1 MHAGVCHESSAQANA
16 ATGGGH
22 WLKRSSRAI
31 GVGETDPNAGI
42 LGLALL
48 GGCSVTAALETEP
61 GVDIHPLRRV
71 RHANTSRRSWGSR
84 SRNGLLYSGVHY
96 CVYRYY
102 GGKQPSHINASGRAL
117 LDIATLGF
125 LELVYLAD
133 AETGKRDREEGKIF
147 PLMAVSYDSQNI
159 VIGAFP
165 EFTQFTVLPPDGRA
179 PAHDT
184 PTPSPAVR

>member
-1 MHAGVCHESSAQANA
+1 MPVFAMKEVLGRMPQLAAAAGSSESPGPSASARLIRTLA
-16 ATGGGH
+16 FC
-22 WLKRSSRAI
+22 
-31 GVGETDPNAGI
+31 
-42 LGLALL
+42 GLALL

-61 GVDIHPLRRV
+61 GVDISSIAPGATREHVEAIVGKPVKEWTAL
-71 RHANTSRRSWGSR
+71 
-84 SRNGLLYSGVHY
+84 SGVHY

-133 AETGKRDREEGKIF
+133 TESAKRDREEGKTF

-179 PAHDT
+179 PAHET
-184 PTPSPAVR
+184 TTPSPAVR

>member
-1 MHAGVCHESSAQANA
+1 MPVFAMKAVPGRMPQLAA
-16 ATGGGH
+16 ATG
-22 WLKRSSRAI
+22 SSESPRPSASARLI
-31 GVGETDPNAGI
+31 RTLAFC
-42 LGLALL
+42 GLAVL

-61 GVDIHPLRRV
+61 GVDISSIAPGATREHVEAIVGKPVKEWTAL
-71 RHANTSRRSWGSR
+71 
-84 SRNGLLYSGVHY
+84 SGVHY

-117 LDIATLGF
+117 LDIATLGI

-179 PAHDT
+179 PAHET